1 MPTTVTIHD
10 QTPAGDRTHSFTLDF
25 LTEHVTVRQ
34 LIRSRVYQEVQDH
47 NANKKA
53 KTFHGLVQPT
63 DTEVTPKGFKMN
75 KPRDINWKTQFEKAL
90 EAFQK
95 NAFHILLDGQHL
107 KRLDDEVDLKPN
119 AQITFVKHS
128 PIIGG

>member
-25 LTEHVTVRQ
+25 LSTHVTVRQ

-47 NANKKA
+47 NARKSD
-53 KTFHGLVQPT
+53 TFQGLVQPAGSHP
-63 DTEVTPKGFKMN
+63 TPDGFKLP

-90 EAFQK
+90 EGFQK
-95 NAFHILLDGQHL
+95 SAFHILVDGQQL
-107 KRLDDEVDLKPN
+107 ARLDDEVDLNPN
-119 AQITFVKHS
+119 AQITFIKHS